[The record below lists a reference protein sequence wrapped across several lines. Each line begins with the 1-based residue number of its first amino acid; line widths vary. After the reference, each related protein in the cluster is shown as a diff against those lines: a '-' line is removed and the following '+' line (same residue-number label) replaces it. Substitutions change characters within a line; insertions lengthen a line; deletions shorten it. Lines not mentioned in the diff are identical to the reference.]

1 MAGRFTHVAIEAA
14 GTPSAT
20 AANARITHV
29 ALEAAGVPSAAPAN
43 ARFTH
48 VAIEVAVIPGGAH
61 SLFGPWITAPVRRI
75 PLRRRL

>member
-1 MAGRFTHVAIEAA
+1 MAGRFTHVAVEAA

-20 AANARITHV
+20 PANARFTHV
-29 ALEAAGVPSAAPAN
+29 AVEAAGMPNVAPAN

-48 VAIEVAVIPGGAH
+48 VAIEIAIIPGGAH

-75 PLRRRL
+75 KRMSR